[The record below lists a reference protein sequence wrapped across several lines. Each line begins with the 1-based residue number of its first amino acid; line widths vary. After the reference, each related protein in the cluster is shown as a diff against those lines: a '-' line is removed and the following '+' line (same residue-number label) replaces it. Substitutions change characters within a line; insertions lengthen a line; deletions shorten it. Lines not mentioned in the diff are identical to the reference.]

1 MLGILFSETASASET
16 TNSGAADS
24 ANVNYGMKKKNCT
37 IQKCTI
43 PECIELVESIEE
55 LLDQEKADA
64 SDIMRLED
72 NREIFMNFKNQQVRL
87 LWIKRRLAS
96 LVNNPSAEHAV
107 EDQRTT

>member
-1 MLGILFSETASASET
+1 MLVKPQIQVQLI
-16 TNSGAADS
+16 NSGAADS

-55 LLDQEKADA
+55 LSDQEKADA

-87 LWIKRRLAS
+87 LWIKKLIGP
-96 LVNNPSAEHAV
+96 VNNPGTA
-107 EDQRTT
+107 